1 MSKLVAALRK
11 PFGAVDIYR
20 DLGCTRVTT
29 SSSTYSSDTATSNT
43 TKINTWLAT
52 LDASTAAP
60 RTLVIP
66 YGFVAIN
73 GTLGALLEDETR
85 SLPANVCIIGSGGWA
100 RGVMGV
106 EKVGHNTG
114 CSGFM
119 WVGANDKP
127 MVSLQRHG
135 NVLAC
140 NWYGYAYVGGV
151 HTDGDFPETRAYA
164 AIQMTDALGIC
175 GKHIIYGAYT
185 GFTQAIRIDSG
196 ASPHSDESDF
206 PWSLTYDCPKF
217 VYCDNQQAVSHRFG
231 KVFFN
236 GTAGAQSTVFDVQA
250 GGNWDVGLLG
260 VVSDYGVTVLNLG
273 TPTPNAGRF
282 DMKVN
287 IDRSVVLATKASSG
301 YLRLINGEEN
311 SSFKVRM
318 SGIVMWANEDLT
330 TGNWPNGGG
339 QALVSYVSP
348 TGGNRVNINLDMWG
362 IPDSVR
368 DAYPW

>member
-29 SSSTYSSDTATSNT
+29 SSSTYNEATSTSNT
-43 TKINTWLAT
+43 TKINTWLDG
-52 LDASTAAP
+52 LEASSAAP

-73 GTLGALLEDETR
+73 GTLGALLGDETR

-100 RGVMGV
+100 RGIMGV

-119 WVGANDKP
+119 WTGGTGEP
-127 MVSLQRHG
+127 MVALQRWG
-135 NVLAC
+135 NVLSC
-140 NWYGYAYVGGV
+140 NWYGYPYVGGV
-151 HTDGDFPETRAYA
+151 HTDGDFPDTRCYA
-164 AIQMTDALGIC
+164 AIQLTDAFGIC
-175 GKHIIYGAYT
+175 GKHQIYGAYT
-185 GFTQAIRIDSG
+185 GFEQAIRIDSG
-196 ASPHSDESDF
+196 TSPHADESQF
-206 PWSLTYDCPKF
+206 PYALTYDCPKF
-217 VYCDNQQAVSHRFG
+217 VYCDNQQAVSHHFG
-231 KVFFN
+231 KIYFN

-250 GGNWDVGLLG
+250 GGNWVVDLLG
-260 VVSDYGVTVLNLG
+260 VVSDYGVTVLNIG
-273 TPTPNAGRF
+273 AATPNAGYF
-282 DMKVN
+282 DIRAN
-287 IDRSVVLATKASSG
+287 IDRSVVIATKASNG
-301 YLRLINGEEN
+301 YLRLVNGEDQA
-311 SSFKVRM
+311 SIKVRM
-318 SGIVMWANEDLT
+318 SGMVMWANEDLT
-330 TGNWPNGGG
+330 TGNWINGGG
-339 QALVSYVSP
+339 QAIISHVSP